1 MNWFWSNFRS
11 PDFYYFREDVPDNSA
26 INPPLRPRLQINENR
41 ADFFSPQEPDPRL
54 GQPRRE
60 PVLSRKDLF
69 LRPKNV
75 QKEAFKVSNKVP
87 ETSVEE
93 NPEDN
98 SNEVNLEEKSN
109 EVNLEEKNNEVNL
122 EAKSNEVNLEAKSN
136 EVNLEAK
143 SNEVNLEAKRNEVN
157 LEAKSNEVNL
167 EAKSNEVYCEEK
179 RNEVY
184 CEEED
189 SNEVYY
195 EVDRLLNKLMA
206 ISMEIKDA
214 SQRYNVSDSKF
225 LILIYALRYIS
236 NSN

>member
-41 ADFFSPQEPDPRL
+41 ADFFSPQEPDPRHD
-54 GQPRRE
+54 QPRRE
-60 PVLSRKDLF
+60 PVLTRKDLF

-75 QKEAFKVSNKVP
+75 QKEAFKVSSKVP

-93 NPEDN
+93 NPEGN
-98 SNEVNLEEKSN
+98 SNEVNLQEN
-109 EVNLEEKNNEVNL
+109 
-122 EAKSNEVNLEAKSN
+122 
-136 EVNLEAK
+136 
-143 SNEVNLEAKRNEVN
+143 
-157 LEAKSNEVNL
+157 SNEVNL
-167 EAKSNEVYCEEK
+167 EAKSNEVYYEEK
-179 RNEVY
+179 SNEVY

-214 SQRYNVSDSKF
+214 SQR
-225 LILIYALRYIS
+225 
-236 NSN
+236 

>member
-1 MNWFWSNFRS
+1 MNWYWSNFRS

-41 ADFFSPQEPDPRL
+41 ADFFSPQEPDPRHD
-54 GQPRRE
+54 QPRRE
-60 PVLSRKDLF
+60 PVLTRKDLF

-75 QKEAFKVSNKVP
+75 QKEAFKVSSKVP

-93 NPEDN
+93 NPEGN
-98 SNEVNLEEKSN
+98 SNEVNLQE
-109 EVNLEEKNNEVNL
+109 
-122 EAKSNEVNLEAKSN
+122 
-136 EVNLEAK
+136 
-143 SNEVNLEAKRNEVN
+143 
-157 LEAKSNEVNL
+157 KSNEVNL

-179 RNEVY
+179 SNEVY

-225 LILIYALRYIS
+225 LILIYTLCYRYFEFELRILRKQTVYVVNI
-236 NSN
+236 